1 MVAEIEVFAHV
12 DDVKL
17 VIFVPPPQ
25 SVQDFHFHQ
34 SLVVK
39 SVNGEKRGIKLW
51 VLIKSFKY
59 LVMHE
64 LSQKKIPYMLS
75 YIMKINL

>member
-39 SVNGEKRGIKLW
+39 SVNGEKKGDQVVGLN
-51 VLIKSFKY
+51 
-59 LVMHE
+59 
-64 LSQKKIPYMLS
+64 KIFTIS
-75 YIMKINL
+75 SHA

>member
-17 VIFVPPPQ
+17 VILVPPPQ

-51 VLIKSFKY
+51 VLIKSLQY

-64 LSQKKIPYMLS
+64 LSQKKI
-75 YIMKINL
+75 INLYTCCHT